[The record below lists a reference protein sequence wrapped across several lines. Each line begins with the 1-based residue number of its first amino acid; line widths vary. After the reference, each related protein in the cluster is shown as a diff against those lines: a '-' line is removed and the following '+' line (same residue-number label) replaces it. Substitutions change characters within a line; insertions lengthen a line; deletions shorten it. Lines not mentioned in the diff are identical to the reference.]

1 MMSYEEFIKKLEE
14 EEDWAPGWEA
24 IDEVFDELYPNQTP
38 EHFGTN
44 MLKRAIFG
52 GDQYIDGYS
61 VYSSP
66 NGYKHIV
73 TYGMTQLYA
82 EKDSFGGDWSKWG
95 YEMTMK
101 LSAVN
106 TDDCMWA
113 IDVLSNLARYT
124 YTSERYF
131 EPYQLIGNKGE
142 PIKGGSDTAIT
153 ALLTVSDTEAHGIDT
168 VYGRTDFIQ
177 LVGITQP
184 EYEMLKSDI
193 SKAQEFVEKLREKYS
208 NPETDTDRTE
218 SILF

>member
-1 MMSYEEFIKKLEE
+1 MMSYEEFIKKLEEEE

-82 EKDSFGGDWSKWG
+82 AKDGFGGDWSK
-95 YEMTMK
+95 
-101 LSAVN
+101 
-106 TDDCMWA
+106 
-113 IDVLSNLARYT
+113 
-124 YTSERYF
+124 
-131 EPYQLIGNKGE
+131 
-142 PIKGGSDTAIT
+142 
-153 ALLTVSDTEAHGIDT
+153 
-168 VYGRTDFIQ
+168 
-177 LVGITQP
+177 
-184 EYEMLKSDI
+184 
-193 SKAQEFVEKLREKYS
+193 LR
-208 NPETDTDRTE
+208 
-218 SILF
+218 